1 MRRIILIFSMLFVLL
16 SGAQAKKLSSEAKV
30 YLMTVGPYYKDF
42 ASIWGHVAIWV
53 EDKPNGIDKIYNY
66 GGAAYGGNFM
76 LKLIAGNLTFYLDTH
91 QTLQQELKTYKR
103 AERDVDLYEL
113 NLNILEKRRLYNL
126 LEQNAKKENRY
137 YNYEFYLRN
146 CATFTMDAIKKSIV
160 GEIVYEDN
168 TNDITYRNICDDKF
182 RLFPWTNFLI
192 QLIAGTNND
201 KKLDLEGIFFVPVY
215 MVKNLEKAK
224 IVNRAGEKPFFKNH
238 KVIYDFPDMTIT
250 NSLTQEPILPIS
262 ILFIIEILFFVFS
275 YFKSKNYFKIYDQ
288 FWFILASLFSL
299 FLLFTMLFTD
309 YVVTKWNLNLLWLNP
324 LFILTFFLKEERKK
338 MIFKIISVM
347 ILIVLLGFAI
357 LPQTFYLVNLLLAAI
372 LLLKSL
378 KYGFLY
384 DRFNK

>member
-16 SGAQAKKLSSEAKV
+16 NSAQAKTLSSEAKV

-42 ASIWGHVAIWV
+42 ASIWGHVAIWI

-76 LKLIAGNLTFYLDTH
+76 FKLITGNLTFYLDTH

-113 NLNILEKRRLYNL
+113 NLGYVEKNHLFDL
-126 LEQNAKKENRY
+126 LEQNTKEENKY

-146 CATFTMDAIKKSIV
+146 CATFTMNAIKKSIN
-160 GEIVYEDN
+160 GKIVYKD
-168 TNDITYRNICDDKF
+168 THNDITYRDICDDKF

-192 QLIAGTNND
+192 QLVAGTNND

-215 MVKNLEKAK
+215 MVDNLEKAK
-224 IVNRAGEKPFFKNH
+224 IVTGGGERPFFKNH
-238 KVIYDFPDMTIT
+238 KVIYDFPDITIT
-250 NSLTQEPILPIS
+250 NSLTQEPILPIG
-262 ILFIIEILFFVFS
+262 ILFVVELLLFVFS
-275 YFKSKNYFKIYDQ
+275 YIKSKNYFKLYDQ
-288 FWFILASLFSL
+288 LWFVLASLFSL

-324 LFILTFFLKEERKK
+324 LFILTFFLKGEKKK
-338 MIFKIISVM
+338 MTFKLISVM
-347 ILIVLLGFAI
+347 IIIVLLGFAI
-357 LPQTFYLVNLLLAAI
+357 LPQTFYLVNLLLAGL

>member
-1 MRRIILIFSMLFVLL
+1 MRKIILIFSMFFVLL
-16 SGAQAKKLSSEAKV
+16 SGAQAKKLSNESKV

-42 ASIWGHVAIWV
+42 ASIWGHVAIWI
-53 EDKPNGIDKIYNY
+53 EDKPNGIDKVYNY

-76 LKLIAGNLTFYLDTH
+76 LKLVTGNLTFFLDTH
-91 QTLQQELKTYKR
+91 QTFQQELKTYKR

-126 LEQNAKKENRY
+126 LEQNAKNENRY

-146 CATFTMDAIKKSIV
+146 CATFTMNAIKKSIV
-160 GEIVYEDN
+160 GKIVYED
-168 TNDITYRNICDDKF
+168 THNDITYRDICDDKF
-182 RLFPWTNFLI
+182 QLFPWTNFLI

-201 KKLDLEGIFFVPVY
+201 KKLELEEIFFVPVY
-215 MVKNLEKAK
+215 MVDNLQKAK
-224 IVNRAGEKPFFKNH
+224 IVNRGGEKPFFKNH

-250 NSLTQEPILPIS
+250 NSLTQKPIFPIS
-262 ILFIIEILFFVFS
+262 ILFIIEILLFAFS
-275 YFKSKNYFKIYDQ
+275 YIKSKNYFKIYDRL
-288 FWFILASLFSL
+288 WFILASLFSL

-378 KYGFLY
+378 KYGFLF